1 MLPITV
7 KPELGLVKG
16 NRVIFF
22 GTGKFLG
29 TSDKTDSQRQTL
41 YAIKDDLAANTA
53 VTDRTPLVQ
62 QTLTT
67 LTGGLTRAGSSNTVN
82 WTSPSVRGWFI
93 DLPDGGSGTPASP
106 TERVSVDPQLQ
117 LGTLVISS
125 NVPSSDSCTAGGFS
139 WINFLNFETGGFIQ
153 GADNNVVST
162 KISSS
167 LVVGLNIVQLPG
179 GVVKTI
185 VTTADNQQLSQDT
198 PVGPST
204 FQGRRVGWRELVAD

>member
-1 MLPITV
+1 MN
-7 KPELGLVKG
+7 EAAGLEV
-16 NRVIFF
+16 
-22 GTGKFLG
+22 
-29 TSDKTDSQRQTL
+29 
-41 YAIKDDLAANTA
+41 
-53 VTDRTPLVQ
+53 
-62 QTLTT
+62 
-67 LTGGLTRAGSSNTVN
+67 
-82 WTSPSVRGWFI
+82 
-93 DLPDGGSGTPASP
+93 
-106 TERVSVDPQLQ
+106 EEVDPRK
-117 LGTLVISS
+117 
-125 NVPSSDSCTAGGFS
+125 TA
-139 WINFLNFETGGFIQ
+139 GGFIQ